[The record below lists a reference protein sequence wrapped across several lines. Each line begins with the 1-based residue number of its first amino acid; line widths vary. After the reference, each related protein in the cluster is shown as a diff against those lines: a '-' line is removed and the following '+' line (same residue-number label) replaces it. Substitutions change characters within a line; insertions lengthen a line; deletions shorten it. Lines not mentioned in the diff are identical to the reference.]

1 MDDFKFYGIGSLGE
15 SDSPHLPTLNVI
27 TLHHMPTHR
36 ETMSYLD
43 LDMWMECLMGNKE
56 KKQIQ
61 THSPW
66 FHNNIDFTKLFKVFS
81 LI

>member
-27 TLHHMPTHR
+27 TLQHMPKHR

-61 THSPW
+61 THYP
-66 FHNNIDFTKLFKVFS
+66 
-81 LI
+81 